1 MDVTADELTR
11 LLQQWR
17 DGNRDAESRLFE
29 IVLPQL
35 HRLAAH
41 FLRGERPNHTLQ
53 TSALLNEAYMK
64 LYAAREIDWRNRGH
78 FFAVAARAMRH
89 YLIDYARTNRK
100 LPMVPID
107 LFKDAAPSL
116 PPGQFEQA
124 IAIDRLLHELH
135 EFDPEL
141 CSVVELKY
149 FLGLTDEEGAEA
161 IHLTRD
167 QFQKRWMRA
176 RQWLFDRLEGSS
188 CQAKASGT
196 SAS

>member
-1 MDVTADELTR
+1 MDVTADELTH
-11 LLQQWR
+11 LLRQWR
-17 DGNRDAESRLFE
+17 DGNREAESRLFE

-41 FLRGERPNHTLQ
+41 YLRGERPNHTLQ

-64 LYAAREIDWRNRGH
+64 LYAAREIDWRSRGH
-78 FFAVAARAMRH
+78 FFAVAARAMRR
-89 YLIDYARTNRK
+89 YLIDYARSNHK
-100 LPMVPID
+100 PPLVSLD
-107 LFKDAAPSL
+107 LIQEAGRSL
-116 PPGQFEQA
+116 PAGQLEQA
-124 IAIDRLLHELH
+124 IAVDRLLDELQ

-161 IHLTRD
+161 IQLTRD
-167 QFQKRWMRA
+167 RFQKRWMRA
-176 RQWLFDRLEGSS
+176 RQWLFDRLEGSA
-188 CQAKASGT
+188 CKPKASGT

>member
-1 MDVTADELTR
+1 MEVTADQLTH

-17 DGNRDAESRLFE
+17 EGSRDAESRLFE

-41 FLRGERPNHTLQ
+41 YLRGERPNHTLQ

-64 LYAAREIDWRNRGH
+64 LFAAREIDWRNRGH
-78 FFAVAARAMRH
+78 FFAVAARAMRR
-89 YLIDYARTNRK
+89 YLIDYARSNHK
-100 LPMVPID
+100 LPAIPLD
-107 LFKDAAPSL
+107 LIGEAGPSL
-116 PPGQFEQA
+116 PAGQIEQA
-124 IAIDRLLHELH
+124 IAVDRLLEELN
-135 EFDPEL
+135 EFNPEW

-161 IHLTRD
+161 LQLSRD
-167 QFQKRWMRA
+167 QFQKRWLRA
-176 RQWLFDRLEGSS
+176 RQWLFERLEGSA
-188 CQAKASGT
+188 CKPKASGT